1 MQVICGSTY
10 GVLPHGGG
18 GCDVTSRWIPV
29 NVGDT
34 VVVGSVHQHKV
45 GGKVLLTLL
54 LLTIKIHIVELHLE
68 RLLRVDGSNDNEAT
82 SWGPVDSVRVLLVVC
97 ADVLEVTDGSSSLGL
112 LWAVERNR
120 GLWWDSGGDDWLGG
134 GDGDESVTLWLPGEV
149 DDGILDVLDNLDWN
163 SLLLDAENL
172 EGGGEGL
179 LGLGVTV
186 DLDTQVGS
194 LGLPV
199 HAGISDRE
207 KVEGSDNLLRWDG
220 HESDLGWVGADFWS
234 PVAEELLVR
243 LDTVTLDSCWGPVEV
258 DDTIDL
264 DGSLLEKVH
273 SWKLVDGDG
282 GTRGQSGDILVIS
295 GPLECWPLNL
305 ALHWSTVLV
314 DKVAWRLDVGER
326 TEWLAGLNIPDNVV
340 LSVIIN
346 RQSWVSLLAND
357 DWLVGPGGQ
366 VLLAWREVD
375 QVDKWMWEAL
385 LASPRWSTP
394 KLDTLHV
401 HGGKIC
407 AEWGPGDEG
416 LRPVGAVNNVLW
428 RISLVVPEN
437 ANLVV
442 SEHNKLVASA
452 SSWVGQPGAEVL
464 LLREWLHSWWGKFLW
479 DSSLAAV
486 TLNVGELVNAHGV
499 LLIDSSAVEDLDGL
513 GGLSWS
519 SILDE
524 SESVLG

>member
-1 MQVICGSTY
+1 MRVTY
-10 GVLPHGGG
+10 RVLPDGGG

-45 GGKVLLTLL
+45 GRKILLALL

-68 RLLRVDGSNDNEAT
+68 RLLRMDGSNNNEAT
-82 SWGPVDSVRVLLVVC
+82 SWRPVDSVGVLLIVC

-112 LWAVERNR
+112 LWAVERDR
-120 GLWWDSGGDDWLGG
+120 GLWWDSGGNNWFGG
-134 GDGDESVTLWLPGEV
+134 RDGDESVTLWLPSEV
-149 DDGILDVLDNLDWN
+149 DDGILDVLDNLDWD

-172 EGGGEGL
+172 KGRGEGL
-179 LGLGVTV
+179 LGLRVTV
-186 DLDTQVGS
+186 DLDTQIGS

-207 KVEGSDNLLRWDG
+207 EVKSSNDFLRWDG
-220 HESDLGWVGADFWS
+220 HESDLGWVRADFWS
-234 PVAEELLVR
+234 PVAEELLVG
-243 LDTVTLDSCWGPVEV
+243 LDTITLDSCWGPVEV
-258 DDTIDL
+258 DNTVNL
-264 DGSLLEKVH
+264 DRGLLEKVH
-273 SWKLVDGDG
+273 SWELVYRDG
-282 GTRGQSGDILVIS
+282 GSWGQSGDILVIS

-305 ALHWSTVLV
+305 ALHWSTILI
-314 DKVAWRLDVGER
+314 DKVAWRLNVGER
-326 TEWLAGLNIPDNVV
+326 TEWLSGLNIPDNVV
-340 LSVIIN
+340 LSVVID

-366 VLLAWREVD
+366 VLLAWREID
-375 QVDKWMWEAL
+375 QVDEWMWETL
-385 LASPRWSTP
+385 LASPGWSTP
-394 KLDTLHV
+394 ELNTLHV
-401 HGGKIC
+401 HGSEVC

-416 LRPVGAVNNVLW
+416 LGPVGAVDNVLW

-442 SEHNKLVASA
+442 SEHNELVASA
-452 SSWVGQPGAEVL
+452 SSWVGQPGAEML
-464 LLREWLHSWWGKFLW
+464 LLGEWLDSWWGELLW

-486 TLNVGELVNAHGV
+486 TLNIGELVNAHGV

-513 GGLSWS
+513 GSLSWS

-524 SESVLG
+524 SESVLS